1 MVTVKREG
9 VYLVFWRD
17 GVEFYDSAIPCEAE
31 IGQWFRHM
39 NDKMWMTPELK
50 QETIKIIGD
59 YYEDQKKN

>member
-1 MVTVKREG
+1 MITVRSDEG
-9 VYLVFWRD
+9 YLTFEQD
-17 GVEFYDSAIPCEAE
+17 GREFYDSAIPCEAD
-31 IGQWFRHM
+31 IGRWFRHM

>member
-9 VYLVFWRD
+9 GYLVFWRD

-39 NDKMWMTPELK
+39 DGKMWFQDVRKYCIDLIHEYHNA
-50 QETIKIIGD
+50 Q
-59 YYEDQKKN
+59 